1 MSKHLLLTAAIALGL
16 AFAAAHDVQ
25 AGQTKQHSVS
35 QTKQHSVSK
44 KLKAGGVQ
52 SRAQPGDTC
61 LGVSA
66 CNDLIVDCIVSGH
79 DFRPIQTNGP
89 NGEPSYGQC
98 VKRTD

>member
-1 MSKHLLLTAAIALGL
+1 MSKYLLLTTALALGL
-16 AFAAAHDVQ
+16 AFTAGHDAQ
-25 AGQTKQHSVS
+25 AGQTKQHSV
-35 QTKQHSVSK
+35 TK
-44 KLKAGGVQ
+44 KLKAGGGQ

-79 DFRPIQTNGP
+79 EFDPIQTNGP